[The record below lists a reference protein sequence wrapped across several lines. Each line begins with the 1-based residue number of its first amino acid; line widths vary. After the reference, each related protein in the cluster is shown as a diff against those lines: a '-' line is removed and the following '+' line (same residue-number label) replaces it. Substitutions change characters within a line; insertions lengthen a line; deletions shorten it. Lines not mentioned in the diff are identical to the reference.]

1 VVNNDPP
8 LEDVGARGGVGEMRQ
23 MMMVFVPMARVSET
37 QDEDQKARKP
47 KVAKGWVYENVH
59 QMADS
64 ELANSDSTTRDKR
77 IPKTPAKNLPS
88 LKRKRKSDPVDS
100 DPDA

>member
-1 VVNNDPP
+1 VVNNDRP
-8 LEDVGARGGVGEMRQ
+8 LEDVGERGGIAEVRQ
-23 MMMVFVPMARVSET
+23 MMMVVVPMARVSEIH
-37 QDEDQKARKP
+37 DEDQITRKP

-64 ELANSDSTTRDKR
+64 ELVNSDTITRDKR